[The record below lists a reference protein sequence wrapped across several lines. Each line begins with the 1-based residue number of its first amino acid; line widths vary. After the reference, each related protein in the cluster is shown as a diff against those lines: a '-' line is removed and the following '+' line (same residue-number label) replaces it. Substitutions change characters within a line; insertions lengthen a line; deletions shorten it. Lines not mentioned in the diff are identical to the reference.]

1 MDEIT
6 LLLKGEK
13 SPKVI
18 SQGLHSINKIGQSQQ
33 LPLPTLIR
41 IVLFAK
47 GQLTNVSHNVQRH
60 ALKLLGGY
68 LPLRE
73 TEKESLELISRYT
86 DSQDSRVR
94 AQAFRS
100 ILTLAHR
107 GADLPSRL
115 YFSAVESLKDDYELV
130 RKESLELVAE
140 IGIKHSEE

>member
-1 MDEIT
+1 M
-6 LLLKGEK
+6 
-13 SPKVI
+13 
-18 SQGLHSINKIGQSQQ
+18 SQGLHSLNKIGQYQQ

-47 GQLTNVSHNVQRH
+47 VQLCNSSHSVQRH

-73 TEKESLELISRYT
+73 AEKESLELISRYT

-100 ILTLAHR
+100 ILTLANR

-115 YFSAVESLKDDYELV
+115 FFRAVESLKDDYELV

-140 IGIKHSEE
+140 IGRKHAEE